1 MATSTSTKNMM
12 RPDGYDLGRR
22 ASSTMVHDKSTAA
35 GGVSTTSGGGGGGN
49 GVMYETHMVLPPFES
64 RFVSVG
70 FTPTSMQRFDARFVA
85 VV

>member
-1 MATSTSTKNMM
+1 MV
-12 RPDGYDLGRR
+12 RPDAFDLGMRTTHTIINDKTS
-22 ASSTMVHDKSTAA
+22 ANST
-35 GGVSTTSGGGGGGN
+35 GGS
-49 GVMYETHMVLPPFES
+49 VMYDTHLILPPFES